1 MAKKIISCEYDLSR
15 LFIKNHRLLGYDKI
29 VRNNNGRFPDFTMEK
44 KGKAVGVELE
54 TLSSNFILHK
64 HNKNKVDEVVCV
76 KKDKELGVEIIEA
89 SELEFIPR
97 MTRVSA
103 TISQSTDEIFNEMMK
118 NGNYRNKSHAIE
130 SAIKMFWEQENDK

>member
-15 LFIKNHRLLGYDKI
+15 WFIKNHRLLGYDKI

-64 HNKNKVDEVVCV
+64 HN
-76 KKDKELGVEIIEA
+76 KELGVEIIEA

-130 SAIKMFWEQENDK
+130 SAIKMFWEQ